1 MNESN
6 KLSVNALE
14 AINSADLIGIPAISC
29 WEIAMLVEKS
39 RIGLSMDVQIWL
51 DLALQHQNVQLL
63 PLTPE
68 IAVLSTRLPRGFH
81 GDPSDR

>member
-1 MNESN
+1 MASRAMIILDNHAWIWWMNESN

-51 DLALQHQNVQLL
+51 DLALQH
-63 PLTPE
+63 
-68 IAVLSTRLPRGFH
+68 
-81 GDPSDR
+81 

>member
-1 MNESN
+1 MIILDTHVWPWWMNESN

-39 RIGLSMDVQIWL
+39 RIDLSMDMGICL
-51 DLALQHQNVQLL
+51 DLTLQY
-63 PLTPE
+63 
-68 IAVLSTRLPRGFH
+68 
-81 GDPSDR
+81 